1 MDVMEGSLRQKGVYG
16 RDGRQ
21 FKTVRRVSMG
31 VMEGSLRQKGVY
43 GRDGRQFKTEG
54 CLWT

>member
-21 FKTVRRVSMG
+21 FKTVRRV
-31 VMEGSLRQKGVY
+31 
-43 GRDGRQFKTEG
+43 
-54 CLWT
+54 WT

>member
-1 MDVMEGSLRQKGVYG
+1 MD
-16 RDGRQ
+16 
-21 FKTVRRVSMG
+21 